1 METVGHFTPP
11 KLTRSGIDLGDGPIP
26 LISGSLHYFRVPKQ
40 NWQLALDGLK
50 RLGVRIVQSCVPW
63 SLHQESSGDLTFSGD
78 NERDLSA
85 FLEAVQRAGL
95 YASLSVG
102 PSVNAELTGFGIPQD
117 VLWDEQCQARSSQGA
132 PVIVPALPRA
142 FPAPSFASS
151 AFLSEAELWLEGVAQ
166 VLGPFAFP
174 KGPVILLELDT
185 ASFHFRDALYDQDYH
200 PDAIAAY
207 RTFIQARYGSISEL
221 RNVYGDSGLSIETL
235 KPPERLSAH
244 TAQGLVRHLDWAEFQ
259 EHSLARALHRFRK
272 ALNHAHLAEL
282 PVSFGQPKTAPHAV
296 IDPALLGG
304 SVNLTGQNFGTIS
317 DPRGRRKLQR
327 QTSAL
332 VTRAEHQSTPAFAS
346 ELGAGSPPQL
356 GHIAESE
363 CEFTALTALAYG
375 VNAFNIY
382 MAVER
387 DRWIGAPMGQ
397 RGQSRPGFEFWQRLV
412 AAIRET
418 ELCMLT
424 RKIEVHVVVPRSY
437 LRLCR
442 SLNALGPLNLGFLG
456 HLGEDPDDA
465 ATEEALGLNHPVI
478 QDVEQFLRTLEEALD
493 RAGIPY
499 AICADDDFDF
509 VVNHGRWTL
518 LASTGTLPVQLLQKI
533 AMAIQLGRA
542 LSVGPHDP
550 VRDETWKPLAPGLA
564 LSQGS
569 STLPVWIGSEPKLIQ
584 DAVKTFK
591 NLPDVFRT
599 HPESKARTTLFHDAF
614 ERLRVAFAVN
624 AEQFRQDA
632 LFSSLNAAMDVLTEE
647 AFESLEGTVR
657 VPLAPKSARM
667 LKFLL

>member
-11 KLTRSGIDLGDGPIP
+11 KLTRSGIDLGNGPIP
-26 LISGSLHYFRVPKQ
+26 LISGSLHYFRVPKP
-40 NWQLALDGLK
+40 NWQLALDGLR
-50 RLGVRIVQSCVPW
+50 RLGVGIVQSCVPW
-63 SLHQESSGDLTFSGD
+63 SLHQESGGDLTFSGN
-78 NERDLSA
+78 NERGLPA
-85 FLEAVQRAGL
+85 FLEAVQAAGL

-102 PSVNAELTGFGIPQD
+102 PSVNAELTGFGVPQD

-132 PVIVPALPRA
+132 PVVVPALPRA

-166 VLGPFAFP
+166 VLAPFAFP

-207 RTFIQARYGSISEL
+207 RTFIQARYGSLSEL

-244 TAQGLVRHLDWAEFQ
+244 TAPGLVRHLDWAEFQ
-259 EHSLARALHRFRK
+259 EHLLAQALRRFRN
-272 ALNHAHLAEL
+272 ALYHPRLAEV
-282 PVSFGQPKTAPHAV
+282 PVCFGQPKTAPHAV

-304 SVNLTGQNFGTIS
+304 SVNLIGQKFGIIK
-317 DPRGRRKLQR
+317 DPRGRRKIQR

-332 VTRAEHQSTPAFAS
+332 VTRAEHQSTPAFAT
-346 ELGAGSPPQL
+346 ELSAGSPPQL
-356 GHIAESE
+356 GHILESE

-382 MAVER
+382 TAVER
-387 DRWIGAPMGQ
+387 DRFIGGPLGQ
-397 RGQSRPGFEFWQRLV
+397 RGQSRPGYEFWQRLV

-418 ELCMLT
+418 ELSTLT
-424 RKIEVHVVVPRSY
+424 RKVDVHVVVPRSY

-442 SLNALGPLNLGFLG
+442 TLNALAPLNLGFLG
-456 HLGEDPDDA
+456 HFGTGPEDV

-478 QDVEQFLRTLEEALD
+478 QDVEQFLRTLEAALD

-499 AICADDDFDF
+499 AICSDDDFDF
-509 VVNHGRWTL
+509 AVNHGRWTL
-518 LASTGTLPVQLLQKI
+518 IASTGTLPLALLHKI
-533 AMAIQLGRA
+533 ALAIQQGRA
-542 LSVGPHDP
+542 LSAGPHDP

-564 LSQGS
+564 LSQGTS
-569 STLPVWIGSEPKLIQ
+569 ALPVWIGSEPKLIQ
-584 DAVKTFK
+584 EAVKTFG
-591 NLPDVFRT
+591 NLPEVFRT
-599 HPESKARTTLFHDAF
+599 HRESKACTTLFYDAS
-614 ERLRVAFAVN
+614 ERLRVGFAVN
-624 AEQFRQDA
+624 AEQFPQDA
-632 LFSSLNAAMDVLTEE
+632 LFSSLNAAVDVLTEE
-647 AFESLEGTVR
+647 TFEPLAGTVR

-667 LKFLL
+667 LKFLF